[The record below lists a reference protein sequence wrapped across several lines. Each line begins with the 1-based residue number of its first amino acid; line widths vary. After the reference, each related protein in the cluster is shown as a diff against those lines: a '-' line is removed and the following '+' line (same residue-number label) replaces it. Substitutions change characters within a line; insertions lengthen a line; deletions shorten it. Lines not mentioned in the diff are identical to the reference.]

1 MSPCSPQVAGLRLQ
15 LEYPR
20 GFISAQVWSPPILR
34 PDTRSCG
41 CDRAAHRLLADTEFL
56 ANLRESQPAF
66 VQPRSFGYFIVRK
79 PTNSHLDA
87 LLGEVPS
94 NRVTVNTVLPAE
106 FHHTGSGL
114 VFGNELVSF
123 RWLQKNWSHPKC
135 GRNSASEVENRLL
148 WRPRVL
154 LKNTV

>member
-15 LEYPR
+15 LDYPR

-41 CDRAAHRLLADTEFL
+41 CDRAAYRLLADTEFL

-94 NRVTVNTVLPAE
+94 DRMAVHAVPPAE
-106 FHHTGSGL
+106 FHDASSGFIIGSKL
-114 VFGNELVSF
+114 TSF
-123 RWLQKNWSHPKC
+123 
-135 GRNSASEVENRLL
+135 
-148 WRPRVL
+148 
-154 LKNTV
+154 